1 MSNKPI
7 EAVCVI
13 TNSKKKI
20 NGHIIFKEDL
30 NNKETL
36 IKINLSNVP
45 LGKHGF
51 HIHTSG
57 DLRDGCKSLC
67 SHYNPFNKTH
77 GDISSKNRH
86 VGDLGNIKPNKDGIV
101 KKTLKD
107 KLIKLRGK
115 YSIIGR
121 SVIIHE
127 GEDDLGLGNNKESLK
142 TGNAGK
148 RIACGVI
155 GYSKNCW

>member
-1 MSNKPI
+1 MIKNPI

-20 NGHIIFKEDL
+20 KGHIIFKEDL

-36 IKINLSNVP
+36 IKIDLSNVP

-86 VGDLGNIKPNKDGIV
+86 VGDLGNIQNKDGKV
-101 KKTLKD
+101 NLTFYD
-107 KLIKLRGK
+107 KLIKLKGK
-115 YSIIGR
+115 FSVIGR
-121 SVIIHE
+121 SVVIHS
-127 GEDDLGLGNNKESLK
+127 GEDDLGLANNKESK
-142 TGNAGK
+142 ITGNAGN
-148 RIACGVI
+148 RLDCAVI
-155 GYSKNCW
+155 GYM